1 MCFCCEETEFLNKH
15 KLFFNDR
22 SSGDS
27 LREFLPTQLS
37 LAELTFLCEYEVA
50 HPDLR
55 PVILSSL
62 ALSHLF
68 VLSSVYMSASLLLHL
83 LPSFCLAA
91 STSVCLVA
99 SHHPALSCS
108 LSHWLPQEMILMILM
123 RICLCIVSDSS
134 YSHPHTHS
142 LSLVLVVMIKSG
154 TQDQDFACSF
164 SDSLSPTL

>member
-22 SSGDS
+22 GSGDS

-55 PVILSSL
+55 PVRLSSL

-83 LPSFCLAA
+83 LLSFYLAA

-108 LSHWLPQEMILMILM
+108 LSHWLPQEMILM
-123 RICLCIVSDSS
+123 RICLCIMLIL
-134 YSHPHTHS
+134 HTHIHTHS

-154 TQDQDFACSF
+154 TQAQDFACSF
-164 SDSLSPTL
+164 SDSLSPFL